1 MLVVFRPRTPLIPP
15 REQTDSRP
23 LRRSA
28 RLIAKQQRLNESR
41 SSKEDPN
48 PNPKGCSTRARS
60 SQSSLDCSVKEVGL
74 KEPPHTSERESTR
87 TEEKTKPGSRKRKR
101 SSSPKQSSV
110 SQPPELPTRSG
121 TSHNT
126 PFTRPAQRRRS
137 TKSSLEPSQ
146 TTVEIGTDSATNISE
161 SDSKSKSSAK
171 RRRTSR
177 GTATDTSSRLSSTS
191 SGKNPSH
198 NRSVTQPEKQEGTSH
213 SRGSGKSQRGS
224 SSDKRTRKG
233 KTKKGQHSSF
243 VEELDESTKKSK
255 RRKEPGKGSVETEG
269 GELDPHGRRAVRE
282 SVIRDPTT
290 LKGKGQTT
298 SEKSSKG
305 KGRARTDSLRYRVH
319 QSSPIGHR
327 ANLINKV
334 VKMSTCC
341 VNEGFN
347 VRIHCT
353 CTFLHLIILA
363 VLAVHC
369 VWPTVLHLHFYLLK

>member
-1 MLVVFRPRTPLIPP
+1 MLVVFRPRAPSIPP
-15 REQTDSRP
+15 RKQTDSHP

-41 SSKEDPN
+41 SSKEDPS
-48 PNPKGCSTRARS
+48 PNSHFNRGSSTRDRS

-87 TEEKTKPGSRKRKR
+87 TEEKTKSGSRKRKR

-121 TSHNT
+121 VSHNT
-126 PFTRPAQRRRS
+126 PFTRPTQRRRS
-137 TKSSLEPSQ
+137 TKEPSQ
-146 TTVEIGTDSATNISE
+146 TTVETETDSATNISE
-161 SDSKSKSSAK
+161 SDSKTKSSTK

-191 SGKNPSH
+191 SGRNPSH
-198 NRSVTQPEKQEGTSH
+198 NRSVAQLEKQEVTTH

-224 SSDKRTRKG
+224 SSDKRTKKG
-233 KTKKGQHSSF
+233 KTKRSQHSSS
-243 VEELDESTKKSK
+243 VDELDESTKKSK
-255 RRKEPGKGSVETEG
+255 RRKEQGKGSVETEG

-305 KGRARTDSLRYRVH
+305 KGRARTDSIRYDEFTKWV
-319 QSSPIGHR
+319 
-327 ANLINKV
+327 
-334 VKMSTCC
+334 
-341 VNEGFN
+341 
-347 VRIHCT
+347 
-353 CTFLHLIILA
+353 
-363 VLAVHC
+363 
-369 VWPTVLHLHFYLLK
+369 